1 MPETAC
7 PCFFLLQ
14 SPRNA
19 RTRLRKSLQF
29 PLTGNEF
36 AEYWEE
42 LSLDQQPEDR
52 NKKLLCFP
60 YSHFK
65 AHTSKKLP
73 LYHPEWAVFSF
84 PHTRSCEAFKA
95 LFFFFSPRAAPLVP
109 SLKLL
114 FFFPLRANL
123 FEAGKINGCVALD
136 YCQKEW
142 HSKVTPARGLSPLHG
157 SKPVALERHITC
169 LSPYLWQ
176 SEEEKHICTVR
187 YLFSKKS
194 GAMFWQR
201 WATSLFNSSF
211 HLMLFSSKT
220 LHF

>member
-1 MPETAC
+1 MQGPDW
-7 PCFFLLQ
+7 
-14 SPRNA
+14 
-19 RTRLRKSLQF
+19 
-29 PLTGNEF
+29 GN
-36 AEYWEE
+36 
-42 LSLDQQPEDR
+42 
-52 NKKLLCFP
+52 P
-60 YSHFK
+60 YSFHWLE
-65 AHTSKKLP
+65 TSLLSTGKN
-73 LYHPEWAVFSF
+73 WAWMSSQKTG
-84 PHTRSCEAFKA
+84 TRSCCAFLIPTSKHTPPKSSRCII
-95 LFFFFSPRAAPLVP
+95 LSEQYFPSHTPILWSFESSFFFFSRAAPLVP
-109 SLKLL
+109 SSKLLL
-114 FFFPLRANL
+114 FFFPLRADL

-142 HSKVTPARGLSPLHG
+142 HSKVTPAWGLSPLNG
-157 SKPVALERHITC
+157 SKPVALERRITC

>member
-84 PHTRSCEAFKA
+84 PHTDPVKLWK
-95 LFFFFSPRAAPLVP
+95 LFFFFQSCTSGSFLEAIVFFFH
-109 SLKLL
+109 SEQIFLKL
-114 FFFPLRANL
+114 
-123 FEAGKINGCVALD
+123 EKINGCVALD

-142 HSKVTPARGLSPLHG
+142 HSKVTPARGLSPLNG

>member
-1 MPETAC
+1 MLLSSAVTTKCKDQTEEIPTVSTDWKRVCWVLGRTEPGSAARRQEQEAVVLSLF
-7 PCFFLLQ
+7 PLQ
-14 SPRNA
+14 S
-19 RTRLRKSLQF
+19 THLQ
-29 PLTGNEF
+29 
-36 AEYWEE
+36 
-42 LSLDQQPEDR
+42 
-52 NKKLLCFP
+52 
-60 YSHFK
+60 K
-65 AHTSKKLP
+65 APAVSSWVSSIFLP
-73 LYHPEWAVFSF
+73 TH
-84 PHTRSCEAFKA
+84 RSCEALKA
-95 LFFFFSPRAAPLVP
+95 LFFFPELHLWFLPRSYCCFFSP
-109 SLKLL
+109 SEQIFLKL
-114 FFFPLRANL
+114 
-123 FEAGKINGCVALD
+123 EKINGCVALD

-142 HSKVTPARGLSPLHG
+142 HSKVTPARGLSPLNG

>member
-1 MPETAC
+1 MQGPDW
-7 PCFFLLQ
+7 
-14 SPRNA
+14 
-19 RTRLRKSLQF
+19 
-29 PLTGNEF
+29 GN
-36 AEYWEE
+36 
-42 LSLDQQPEDR
+42 
-52 NKKLLCFP
+52 P
-60 YSHFK
+60 YSFHWLE
-65 AHTSKKLP
+65 TSLLSTGKN
-73 LYHPEWAVFSF
+73 WAWISSQKTG
-84 PHTRSCEAFKA
+84 TRSCCAFLIPTSKHTPPKSSRCII
-95 LFFFFSPRAAPLVP
+95 LSEQYFPSHTPDPVKLLKLFFFFFSPRAAPLVP

-142 HSKVTPARGLSPLHG
+142 HSKVTPARGLSPLNG

-201 WATSLFNSSF
+201 WATSLLNSSF

>member
-1 MPETAC
+1 MQGPDWGNPYSFHWLETS
-7 PCFFLLQ
+7 LL
-14 SPRNA
+14 S
-19 RTRLRKSLQF
+19 
-29 PLTGNEF
+29 TGKNW
-36 AEYWEE
+36 AWI
-42 LSLDQQPEDR
+42 SSQKDR
-52 NKKLLCFP
+52 NKKLLRFP

-84 PHTRSCEAFKA
+84 PHTRSCEALKA
-95 LFFFFSPRAAPLVP
+95 VFFFSRAAPLVP
-109 SLKLL
+109 SSKLL
-114 FFFPLRANL
+114 LFFPLRANL

-142 HSKVTPARGLSPLHG
+142 HSKVTPARGLSPLNG
-157 SKPVALERHITC
+157 SKPVALERRITC

>member
-1 MPETAC
+1 MLLSSAVTTKCKDQTEEIPTVSTDWKRVCWVLGRTEPGSAARRQEQEAVVLSLF
-7 PCFFLLQ
+7 PLQ
-14 SPRNA
+14 S
-19 RTRLRKSLQF
+19 THLQ
-29 PLTGNEF
+29 
-36 AEYWEE
+36 
-42 LSLDQQPEDR
+42 
-52 NKKLLCFP
+52 
-60 YSHFK
+60 K
-65 AHTSKKLP
+65 APAVSSWVSSIFLP
-73 LYHPEWAVFSF
+73 TH
-84 PHTRSCEAFKA
+84 RSCEALKA
-95 LFFFFSPRAAPLVP
+95 LFFFFPELHLWFLPQSYCCFFPWEQIF
-109 SLKLL
+109 LKL
-114 FFFPLRANL
+114 
-123 FEAGKINGCVALD
+123 EKINGCVALD

-142 HSKVTPARGLSPLHG
+142 HSKVTPAWGLSPLNG
-157 SKPVALERHITC
+157 SKPVALERRITC

>member
-1 MPETAC
+1 MLLSSAVTTKCKDQTEEIPTVSTDWKRVCWVLGRTEPGSAARRQEQEAVVLSLF
-7 PCFFLLQ
+7 PLQ
-14 SPRNA
+14 S
-19 RTRLRKSLQF
+19 THLQ
-29 PLTGNEF
+29 
-36 AEYWEE
+36 
-42 LSLDQQPEDR
+42 
-52 NKKLLCFP
+52 
-60 YSHFK
+60 K
-65 AHTSKKLP
+65 APAVSSWVSSIFLP
-73 LYHPEWAVFSF
+73 THPILWSF
-84 PHTRSCEAFKA
+84 ESC
-95 LFFFFSPRAAPLVP
+95 FFFSRAAPLVP
-109 SLKLL
+109 SSKLLL
-114 FFFPLRANL
+114 FFFPLRADL

-142 HSKVTPARGLSPLHG
+142 HSKVTPARGLSPLNG

>member
-1 MPETAC
+1 MLLSSAVTTKCKDQTEEIPTVSTDWKRVCWVLGRTEPGWAARRQEQEAVVLSLF
-7 PCFFLLQ
+7 PLQ
-14 SPRNA
+14 S
-19 RTRLRKSLQF
+19 THLQ
-29 PLTGNEF
+29 
-36 AEYWEE
+36 
-42 LSLDQQPEDR
+42 
-52 NKKLLCFP
+52 
-60 YSHFK
+60 K
-65 AHTSKKLP
+65 APSVSSWVSSIFLP
-73 LYHPEWAVFSF
+73 THPILWSF
-84 PHTRSCEAFKA
+84 ESC
-95 LFFFFSPRAAPLVP
+95 FFFSRAAPLVP
-109 SLKLL
+109 SSKLLL
-114 FFFPLRANL
+114 FFFPLRADL

-142 HSKVTPARGLSPLHG
+142 HSKVTPAWGLSPLNG

>member
-1 MPETAC
+1 MLLSSAVTTKCKDQTEEIPTVSTDWKRVCWVLGRTEPGSAARRQEQEAVVLSLF
-7 PCFFLLQ
+7 PLQ
-14 SPRNA
+14 S
-19 RTRLRKSLQF
+19 THLQ
-29 PLTGNEF
+29 
-36 AEYWEE
+36 
-42 LSLDQQPEDR
+42 
-52 NKKLLCFP
+52 
-60 YSHFK
+60 K
-65 AHTSKKLP
+65 APAVSSWVSSIFLP
-73 LYHPEWAVFSF
+73 THPILWSF
-84 PHTRSCEAFKA
+84 ESS
-95 LFFFFSPRAAPLVP
+95 FFFFFQSCTSGSFLEAIVVFFH
-109 SLKLL
+109 SEQIFLKL
-114 FFFPLRANL
+114 
-123 FEAGKINGCVALD
+123 EKINGCVALD

-142 HSKVTPARGLSPLHG
+142 HSKVTPARGLSPLNG

>member
-84 PHTRSCEAFKA
+84 PHTRSCEALKA
-95 LFFFFSPRAAPLVP
+95 V
-109 SLKLL
+109 
-114 FFFPLRANL
+114 FFFPELHLWFLPRSYCCFFPWEQIFL
-123 FEAGKINGCVALD
+123 KLEKINGCVALD

-142 HSKVTPARGLSPLHG
+142 HSKVTPAWGLSPLNG

>member
-1 MPETAC
+1 MLLSSAVTTKCKDQTEEIPTVSTDWKRVCWVLGRTEPGWAARRQEQEAVVLSLF
-7 PCFFLLQ
+7 PLQ
-14 SPRNA
+14 S
-19 RTRLRKSLQF
+19 THLQ
-29 PLTGNEF
+29 
-36 AEYWEE
+36 
-42 LSLDQQPEDR
+42 
-52 NKKLLCFP
+52 
-60 YSHFK
+60 K
-65 AHTSKKLP
+65 APAVSSWVSSIFLP
-73 LYHPEWAVFSF
+73 THPILWSF
-84 PHTRSCEAFKA
+84 ESS
-95 LFFFFSPRAAPLVP
+95 FFFFSRAAPLVP
-109 SLKLL
+109 SSKLL
-114 FFFPLRANL
+114 LFFPLRANL

-142 HSKVTPARGLSPLHG
+142 HSKVTPARGLSPLNG

>member
-73 LYHPEWAVFSF
+73 LYYY
-84 PHTRSCEAFKA
+84 
-95 LFFFFSPRAAPLVP
+95 FFFSRAAPLVP
-109 SLKLL
+109 SSKLL
-114 FFFPLRANL
+114 LFFPLRANL

-142 HSKVTPARGLSPLHG
+142 HSKVTPARGLSPLNG